1 MEIKKA
7 PSADLERGKGLSLL
21 LGLVVALSFLFTA
34 LEWHSYATVEK
45 IDRALNAQDLEDVIA
60 VEDEQQEEQKEP
72 EQVQQEQTQ
81 PEVSLPDEFKV
92 VDNSQE
98 VAKMNFQASDTNEKP
113 APPPAPVGLATTA
126 APEETEEIFVVVEEP
141 TEFPGGNDALNKY
154 LSKSI
159 RYPEIAQENG
169 IQGRVIVQF
178 VVEKDGSTAHIE
190 VARGV
195 DPALDKE
202 AVRVVKEMPKW
213 KPGKQRGKPVRTKY
227 TLPVVFRLQ

>member
-1 MEIKKA
+1 M
-7 PSADLERGKGLSLL
+7 
-21 LGLVVALSFLFTA
+21 
-34 LEWHSYATVEK
+34 
-45 IDRALNAQDLEDVIA
+45 
-60 VEDEQQEEQKEP
+60 
-72 EQVQQEQTQ
+72 
-81 PEVSLPDEFKV
+81 
-92 VDNSQE
+92 DNSQE

-113 APPPAPVGLATTA
+113 APPPAPVGPATTA

>member
-1 MEIKKA
+1 MKRILFSICLALFVATTMLYAQSSRRDYSKKSSSLKSSNNRGNRDVVFKMKSISEGVTRPKDSNKPNSTKLRSVSKRKPKRSENVSME
-7 PSADLERGKGLSLL
+7 EH
-21 LGLVVALSFLFTA
+21 AL
-34 LEWHSYATVEK
+34 
-45 IDRALNAQDLEDVIA
+45 
-60 VEDEQQEEQKEP
+60 P
-72 EQVQQEQTQ
+72 
-81 PEVSLPDEFKV
+81 
-92 VDNSQE
+92 
-98 VAKMNFQASDTNEKP
+98 P
-113 APPPAPVGLATTA
+113 APPPAP
-126 APEETEEIFVVVEEP
+126 EETDKIFVVVEEP